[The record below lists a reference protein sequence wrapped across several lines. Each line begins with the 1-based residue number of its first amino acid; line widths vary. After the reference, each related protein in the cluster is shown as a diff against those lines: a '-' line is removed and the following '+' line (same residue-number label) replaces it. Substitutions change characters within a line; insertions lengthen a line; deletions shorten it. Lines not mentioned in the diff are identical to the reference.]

1 MYFFDQ
7 IFELFVLY
15 RFFFAFPFAFLGNN
29 LYFCKVFSIIQANPF
44 QRAKAEFMGGAFLRK
59 CVCLLVWYSNPH
71 FFVSVPK
78 TND

>member
-44 QRAKAEFMGGAFLRK
+44 QRAKAEFMGGGIFTK
-59 CVCLLVWYSNPH
+59 MCLPLGLVQQPTLFCISA
-71 FFVSVPK
+71 
-78 TND
+78 